1 MDMLKLKKVLKDQEW
16 NWFTSAH
23 FVTRKEK
30 YMIRNLMTI
39 LIATLFLNQCAGI
52 STTDVGLAVVQELMD
67 SDRSKITNINQCY
80 DRKDKCIK

>member
-1 MDMLKLKKVLKDQEW
+1 
-16 NWFTSAH
+16 
-23 FVTRKEK
+23 
-30 YMIRNLMTI
+30 MTI